1 MNAYYQITQ
10 KFKDLLLADID
21 VNTVLKSEIVAAD
34 KKIIYPLAEIKIVS
48 ATPTETT
55 VIFKV
60 AVIVTDLRNH
70 TNQQITD
77 KFIENSNEDDNLNTM
92 LFVLYKLYLSLL
104 KVGGD
109 FELINVD
116 PFEPLISKRGE
127 IVDGW
132 GGIFEV
138 EYPTDIG
145 VC

>member
-21 VNTVLKSEIVAAD
+21 VNTVIKSDSEEAN
-34 KKIIYPLAEIKIVS
+34 KKNIYPLAKVS
-48 ATPTETT
+48 VLSADPTPTTI
-55 VIFKV
+55 IFRV
-60 AVIVTDLRNH
+60 MVMAIDLRNH
-70 TNQQITD
+70 TDSQVTD

-92 LFVLYKLYLSLL
+92 LYVLTKLYLSLL

-109 FELINVD
+109 FEFIGKD
-116 PFEPLISKRGE
+116 PFEPIISKRGE

-132 GGIFEV
+132 AGIFEV
-138 EYPTDIG
+138 EYPIDVA